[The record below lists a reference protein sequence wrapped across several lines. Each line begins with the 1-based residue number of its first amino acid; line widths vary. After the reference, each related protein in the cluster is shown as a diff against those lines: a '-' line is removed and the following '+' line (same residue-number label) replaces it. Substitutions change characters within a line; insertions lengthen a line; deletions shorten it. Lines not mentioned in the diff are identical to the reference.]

1 MDQRAIQKSDDE
13 MSDESLQIMQSPPQI
28 TEPVKKK
35 KGRVIKYSPP
45 GSQPKDDDVEMF

>member
-35 KGRVIKYSPP
+35 GRVIENSPL
-45 GSQPKDDDVEMF
+45 GSQPQDDDVDMM